1 MKSPKEIALDEKIL
15 GMLSGK
21 PLKAA
26 ELMLKDKE
34 TQCLQNYANTVSIK
48 RLGYNDHGPVHMRK
62 VVMNAVAMADLLN
75 KAGIKLNLEK
85 EDAGSF
91 EDSKIAVMLASFL
104 HDIGMSVGRE
114 KHENAAAILAVPIL
128 DRLLSQIYRDKGDR
142 NRNEKDRSGKNV
154 TDKRVTVRSMAIEG
168 ILGHM
173 GAQKIESLEAGI
185 ILIADGCD
193 MEKGRAR
200 IPMIIKE
207 SEMGKAGD
215 IHKYSS
221 SSIQKV
227 TIERGKEK
235 PIKITVEM
243 DSPVGFFQVEEV
255 LLKKINSSPVK
266 PHIELFAGV
275 TGQKMKCYL

>member
-1 MKSPKEIALDEKIL
+1 MDMVSTKEVVLDEKL
-15 GMLSGK
+15 LRMVSGRA
-21 PLKAA
+21 LKVA
-26 ELMLKDKE
+26 EIMLKDKE
-34 TQCLQNYANTVSIK
+34 IHHLQDYANTISIK

-62 VVMNAVAMADLLN
+62 VVMNALVMADLLN
-75 KAGIKLNLEK
+75 KAGVKLNIEN
-85 EDAGSF
+85 EDAGTF

-114 KHENAAAILAVPIL
+114 KHEIASAMLAIPIIDRILSAA
-128 DRLLSQIYRDKGDR
+128 YGDSP
-142 NRNEKDRSGKNV
+142 EKKV
-154 TDKRVTVRSMAIEG
+154 VIRSMIIEG

-173 GAQKIESLEAGI
+173 GGQRIESLEAGI

-200 IPMIIKE
+200 IPMMLKKE
-207 SEMGKAGD
+207 SKIGD

-227 TIERGKEK
+227 TIGRGEK
-235 PIKITVEM
+235 RPIKITAEM

-255 LLKKINSSPVK
+255 LLKKINLSPVK
-266 PHIELFAGV
+266 PYIEVFAGIA
-275 TGQKMKCYL
+275 GQGMKCYL